1 MLTSLLNTALL
12 GTTKQP
18 YRPDATTPAA
28 LQTAWAAL
36 TDSSAERRTYRYA
49 ALAFA
54 CAYGGQTPAQSA
66 DGWQLI
72 PPAPAAEETLP
83 PEAVAILGGWF
94 KQKRQHLLHYAFARL
109 RARDLALPTVLLPE
123 TIAHAQKHPADITD
137 RLLGARGRWLF
148 AEAGLRASPAAETDE
163 DWQLLPFAARK
174 DWLARLRHEAPDQA
188 REQLAAIWSSAPA
201 NHRQDYIAILAD
213 NLTAADHP
221 FLTAAL
227 KDRSKTVKESAHRLL
242 MRLPDSAPAQQ
253 HLAWLR
259 ERLVWQDAGGWQY
272 LDAPYTAEM
281 KAAGIE
287 EISPLK
293 EESDAAWQR
302 RQIILALPLSL
313 WAQYL
318 ACDEEEA
325 AARLAAHPPIT
336 PPNLCVGWVH
346 QMNDRRFTLAMLPTI
361 MHEHP
366 DRISAEL
373 NFDAF
378 LELSHSDRET
388 LLANEDSARL
398 LREQLRHN
406 DYRDPWRD
414 DTHENWGERY
424 GLLAC
429 QHYLKSKTD
438 VPDDNYQR
446 LAASLPVNDHIAA
459 LITERL
465 RTLPTD
471 HPKHED
477 IAELAEYYRQKS
489 QFAALLP

>member
-1 MLTSLLNTALL
+1 MLTPLLNTALL
-12 GTTKQP
+12 GTGKQP

-28 LQTAWAAL
+28 LSAAWEAL

-72 PPAPAAEETLP
+72 PPAPAAEETLQ

-109 RARDLALPTVLLPE
+109 RERGLTLPTALLPD
-123 TIAHAQKHPADITD
+123 IAAHVQKHPADIDD

-148 AEAGLRASPAAETDE
+148 AEAGLRQNSAADTDE

-174 DWLARLRHEAPDQA
+174 DWLTRLRHEAPDQA
-188 REQLAAIWSSAPA
+188 REQLAALWSSAPA

-213 NLTAADHP
+213 RLTAADQP

-272 LDAPYTAEM
+272 LDATYTAEM

-302 RQIILALPLSL
+302 RQIILTLPLSI

-325 AARLAAHPPIT
+325 AAALSAPSPEHYLPLLYTAA
-336 PPNLCVGWVH
+336 
-346 QMNDRRFTLAMLPTI
+346 
-361 MHEHP
+361 
-366 DRISAEL
+366 
-373 NFDAF
+373 
-378 LELSHSDRET
+378 
-388 LLANEDSARL
+388 
-398 LREQLRHN
+398 LRERQDDMEIFN
-406 DYRDPWRD
+406 DEFAFGSISM
-414 DTHENWGERY
+414 T
-424 GLLAC
+424 
-429 QHYLKSKTD
+429 S
-438 VPDDNYQR
+438 V
-446 LAASLPVNDHIAA
+446 
-459 LITERL
+459 LIG
-465 RTLPTD
+465 
-471 HPKHED
+471 
-477 IAELAEYYRQKS
+477 
-489 QFAALLP
+489 

>member
-1 MLTSLLNTALL
+1 MLTPLLNTALL

-18 YRPDATTPAA
+18 YRPDAATPAA
-28 LQTAWAAL
+28 LQTAWVAL
-36 TDSSAERRTYRYA
+36 ADSSAERRTYRYA

-109 RARDLALPTVLLPE
+109 RAHDLALPTALLPE

-148 AEAGLRASPAAETDE
+148 AEAGLRQNSAADADE

-174 DWLARLRHEAPDQA
+174 DWLTRLRHEAPDQA
-188 REQLAAIWSSAPA
+188 REQLAALWSSAPA

-213 NLTAADHP
+213 RLTAADQP

-227 KDRSKTVKESAHRLL
+227 KDRSKAVKESAHRLL
-242 MRLPDSAPAQQ
+242 MRLPDSAPVQQ

-259 ERLVWQDAGGWQY
+259 ERLAWQDANGWQY

-293 EESDAAWQR
+293 EESDAAWQL
-302 RQIILALPLSL
+302 RQIILALPLAI
-313 WAQYL
+313 WAQYF

-336 PPNLCVGWVH
+336 PLKLCVGWVY
-346 QMNDRRFTLAMLPTI
+346 QMNDRRFTLAMLPVV

-366 DRISAEL
+366 DRVSAEINLDSFLAL
-373 NFDAF
+373 NN
-378 LELSHSDRET
+378 SDRET
-388 LLANEDSARL
+388 LLADEDSARRL
-398 LREQLRHN
+398 LEQLRH
-406 DYRDPWRD
+406 DAYGGPWRD
-414 DTHENWGERY
+414 ERHEDWGERY

-429 QHYLKSKTD
+429 QHYLKSKAYIA
-438 VPDDNYQR
+438 DDNYER
-446 LAASLPVNDHIAA
+446 LAASLPVSDDITARIA
-459 LITERL
+459 ERL
-465 RTLPTD
+465 RLLPTD
-471 HPKHED
+471 HPKYED

>member
-1 MLTSLLNTALL
+1 MLTPLLNTALL

-54 CAYGGQTPAQSA
+54 YTYGGQSPAQSA

-109 RARDLALPTVLLPE
+109 RAHDLALPTALLPE

-148 AEAGLRASPAAETDE
+148 AEAGLRASATTDDGE

-174 DWLARLRHEAPDQA
+174 DWLTRLRHETPDQA

-213 NLTAADHP
+213 NLTAADQP

-259 ERLVWQDAGGWQY
+259 ERLVWQDAGGW
-272 LDAPYTAEM
+272 
-281 KAAGIE
+281 
-287 EISPLK
+287 
-293 EESDAAWQR
+293 
-302 RQIILALPLSL
+302 
-313 WAQYL
+313 
-318 ACDEEEA
+318 
-325 AARLAAHPPIT
+325 
-336 PPNLCVGWVH
+336 
-346 QMNDRRFTLAMLPTI
+346 
-361 MHEHP
+361 
-366 DRISAEL
+366 
-373 NFDAF
+373 
-378 LELSHSDRET
+378 
-388 LLANEDSARL
+388 
-398 LREQLRHN
+398 
-406 DYRDPWRD
+406 
-414 DTHENWGERY
+414 
-424 GLLAC
+424 
-429 QHYLKSKTD
+429 
-438 VPDDNYQR
+438 
-446 LAASLPVNDHIAA
+446 
-459 LITERL
+459 
-465 RTLPTD
+465 
-471 HPKHED
+471 
-477 IAELAEYYRQKS
+477 
-489 QFAALLP
+489 